1 MCMFYYF
8 LQSKLFQ
15 ITSTNT
21 YFFVY
26 FQYRWTAWLFSRH
39 TVFRALKKHAFQINS
54 EQIVRVLEPVNLN
67 LRGGFNIL

>member
-1 MCMFYYF
+1 M
-8 LQSKLFQ
+8 
-15 ITSTNT
+15 
-21 YFFVY
+21 FFVY

-39 TVFRALKKHAFQINS
+39 TVFRALKKHAFQINY